1 MFAYI
6 FLVRFIKIHHLC
18 LNKPKCFAFKT
29 NINRN
34 LFVRSLKNHDFT
46 FFCLLALLYLRIF
59 IRRRG
64 RPSPPRSQA
73 KSLHESPL
81 QAVPILSALLACP
94 LPLRLG
100 AQPLKP
106 GSSQVANV
114 SNKCIY
120 FLEFETKQ

>member
-1 MFAYI
+1 MLYMFAYI

-64 RPSPPRSQA
+64 RPSPHAPKPSRSTNRPCKQCRF
-73 KSLHESPL
+73 SPL
-81 QAVPILSALLACP
+81 CWLVRYPFCGLRHRPQRLLN
-94 LPLRLG
+94 LFYNSYL
-100 AQPLKP
+100 Q
-106 GSSQVANV
+106 
-114 SNKCIY
+114 
-120 FLEFETKQ
+120 

>member
-1 MFAYI
+1 MLYIFAYI

-46 FFCLLALLYLRIF
+46 FFLFIGIIVPTLILL
-59 IRRRG
+59 RG
-64 RPSPPRSQA
+64 RESLPPPRSQA

-94 LPLRLG
+94 LPLLR
-100 AQPLKP
+100 AQAPPATPAVFK
-106 GSSQVANV
+106 
-114 SNKCIY
+114 SNY
-120 FLEFETKQ
+120 